1 MRIIL
6 LCAAAVGFVGAAVT
20 PALAQRFPFERAFDV
35 GDAPVIDVVTNRGK
49 IDVTVGAPG
58 RVVVSGVVTV
68 RLGWDVPSNAVDLGR
83 RVAGNPPVVQDG
95 NVLRLRLPV
104 DDTERRAVIVSYQL
118 QVPPNAAVTSTTDS
132 GATTIRRVSGL
143 VTVRT
148 QSASIDLAELGGPAA
163 VNTGSGAVR
172 VDGVGGAL
180 TVTTSS
186 SAFTGRGLRGAVSV
200 RTESGAVDI
209 RLQGA
214 GDVDVET
221 GSSLMR
227 VRDARGGLAAST
239 RSGSVTIDGAPGNDW
254 KISTGSSAIDVTT
267 ATGAAFTLDALTDS
281 SSVRVDGDAFQ
292 GTISKRQAAGEVAGG
307 GPTVRVNSRS
317 GSIRMRV
324 GAR

>member
-6 LCAAAVGFVGAAVT
+6 VLAAAVGFVGAAAA

-35 GDAPVIDVVTNRGK
+35 GEVPIVEVVTNRGK
-49 IDVTVGAPG
+49 VDVTVGAPG
-58 RVVVSGVVTV
+58 RIVVSGLVTV
-68 RLGWDVPSNAVDLGR
+68 RLGWDVPSNAVELAR
-83 RVAGNPPVVQDG
+83 RVAGNPPVVRAGDL
-95 NVLRLRLPV
+95 LRLRTPV
-104 DDTERRAVIVSYQL
+104 DDAERRAVIVSYQI

-132 GATTIRRVSGL
+132 GATAIRSVSGP

-148 QSASIDLAELGGPAA
+148 QSASIDLTELGGDAA
-163 VNTGSGAVR
+163 VNTGSGVVR

-180 TVTTSS
+180 TVMTGSS
-186 SAFTGRGLRGAVSV
+186 GFTGRALRGAVSV

-209 RLQGA
+209 RLQGP

-227 VRDARGGLAAST
+227 VRDARGGLIAST
-239 RSGSVTIDGAPGNDW
+239 RSGSVTIEGSPGGDW
-254 KISTGSSAIDVTT
+254 KIFTGSSAIEITT
-267 ATGAAFTLDALTDS
+267 PTGAAFTLDALTDS
-281 SSVRVDGDAFQ
+281 SSVRVDGDAFR
-292 GTISKRQAAGEVAGG
+292 GSISKRQAAGPVAAG